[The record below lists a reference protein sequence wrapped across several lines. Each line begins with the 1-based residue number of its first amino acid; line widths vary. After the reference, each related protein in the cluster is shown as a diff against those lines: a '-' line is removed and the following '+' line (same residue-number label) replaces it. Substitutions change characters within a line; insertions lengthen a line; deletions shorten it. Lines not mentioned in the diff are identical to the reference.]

1 MGELLTRSDGTDES
15 LSEGRQAAGRGLT
28 MTQ

>member
-1 MGELLTRSDGTDES
+1 MRELFQDPKGADES